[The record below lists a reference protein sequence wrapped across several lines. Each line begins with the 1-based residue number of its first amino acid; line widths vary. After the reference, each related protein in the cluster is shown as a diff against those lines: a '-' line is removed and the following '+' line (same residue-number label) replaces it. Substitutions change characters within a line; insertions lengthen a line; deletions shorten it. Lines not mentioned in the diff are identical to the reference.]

1 MMLSALALLGGGGG
15 VGGIRWPAAGC
26 NGAGAGG
33 CAVSA
38 GLLCCGGLARQGR
51 SGSIAFAV
59 GVHACSLLGGL
70 LADLDLAADGV
81 SFGLPSAGSFG
92 LSAGLTT
99 AACGAW

>member
-1 MMLSALALLGGGGG
+1 MMLSALGMALVGGGGG

-38 GLLCCGGLARQGR
+38 GLLCCRQG
-51 SGSIAFAV
+51 AFAAGSGAFSV
-59 GVHACSLLGGL
+59 GLHAGSLVAGL

-81 SFGLPSAGSFG
+81 SFGLPTAGF
-92 LSAGLTT
+92 SAGLTT
-99 AACGAW
+99 AARGGW